1 MFPGGHAMNDSV
13 DTGSVLQ
20 HKFKQLGKLAMTQQD
35 LVNFVVQLESI

>member
-1 MFPGGHAMNDSV
+1 MNDSV